1 MESTTS
7 HHADERILSAIGY
20 AGILF
25 LIPLFLKKDSTYCQ
39 FHAKQGCILFLAWI
53 INTMIMAVP
62 IIGWLVGFFGSIF
75 LAVITIMAIVKAVS
89 GEEWE
94 LPLIGGYA
102 KKLTL

>member
-1 MESTTS
+1 MEQIPN

-25 LIPLFLKKDSTYCQ
+25 LIPLFLKKDSAFCQ
-39 FHAKQGCILFLAWI
+39 FHAKQGFILFLAWV
-53 INTMIMAVP
+53 INTTFLVIP
-62 IIGWLVGFFGSIF
+62 ILGWLVGFFGSVF
-75 LAVITIMAIVKAVS
+75 LAVVTIMAIVKTVN

-94 LPLIGGYA
+94 LPLIGKYA